1 MAQSTTTVT
10 PDGPTPPTNFPGFVG
25 MHPPTTAGLSP
36 VDDGT
41 PGSGLVF
48 ASVLSGT
55 PNEGA
60 GTEVAVTANVPNP
73 SPAGQLVM
81 VSDLGAY
88 TTSPNRDHA
97 SSLSP
102 ATNPTLASISPTS
115 TVSGA
120 GTQLLT
126 ATGTGFTKLSQ
137 IVVNGVPQ
145 ATTFVSATSLTATV
159 QKKASA
165 GTWPV
170 TVLTGGAVVTAPQT
184 WTFT

>member
-1 MAQSTTTVT
+1 
-10 PDGPTPPTNFPGFVG
+10 
-25 MHPPTTAGLSP
+25 
-36 VDDGT
+36 
-41 PGSGLVF
+41 
-48 ASVLSGT
+48 
-55 PNEGA
+55 
-60 GTEVAVTANVPNP
+60 
-73 SPAGQLVM
+73 
-81 VSDLGAY
+81 
-88 TTSPNRDHA
+88 
-97 SSLSP
+97 
-102 ATNPTLASISPTS
+102 
-115 TVSGA
+115 VSGA